1 MADVSLLT
9 RKLIQSVSKLS
20 ESRIKM
26 PLAVGDIV
34 KEKQVISGNVA
45 ISVYSGFKR
54 GEKNREEIQSLE
66 KWVGEENRGLARIY
80 TAVIFF
86 IFYIIFQGVDYV
98 RFVRNGQEIIEYFS
112 NCLENVIQKQ

>member
-45 ISVYSGFKR
+45 TVYILDLSEAKKTGKKFNLWKSGWGK
-54 GEKNREEIQSLE
+54 K
-66 KWVGEENRGLARIY
+66 
-80 TAVIFF
+80 
-86 IFYIIFQGVDYV
+86 
-98 RFVRNGQEIIEYFS
+98 IE
-112 NCLENVIQKQ
+112 V